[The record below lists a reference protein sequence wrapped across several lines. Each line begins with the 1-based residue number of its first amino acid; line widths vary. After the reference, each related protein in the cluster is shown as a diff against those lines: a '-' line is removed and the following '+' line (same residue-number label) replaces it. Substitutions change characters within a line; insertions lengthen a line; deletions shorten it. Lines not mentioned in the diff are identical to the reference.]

1 MNIIQ
6 SNRTI
11 QAVGDSMFPTIKA
24 GDIVGLTPKHNLQTL
39 EPGGVYLVETTEEYN
54 AMKVIRRVYYTDD
67 RGHLV
72 LHSDNP
78 IYPDIVLPLLAVTGV
93 YAVTGQLRFDAM

>member
-11 QAVGDSMFPTIKA
+11 KAVGDCMYPTIKA
-24 GDIVGLTPKHNLQTL
+24 GDIVGLMPKHNFHTL
-39 EPGGVYLVETTEEYN
+39 ESGGIYLVETSEEYN

-78 IYPDIVLPLLAVTGV
+78 LYPDIVLPLQAVTGI